1 MTNTQFTEHPPV
13 PQVLQEALKD
23 YPPLLAELECRLQT
37 VGRDPGM
44 SKDQLTDQLERA
56 LWLLEGFFERYIL
69 DAEEALRQ
77 AQSGESHE
85 SVDTARAKEH
95 TLKLHRRS
103 GGDEL
108 MAFFGWRQH

>member
-44 SKDQLTDQLERA
+44 SKDQLTDQFEAAIAVLETALGGFVASAARDCRQAESTGDANTIERA
-56 LWLLEGFFERYIL
+56 KARH
-69 DAEEALRQ
+69 ALMF
-77 AQSGESHE
+77 
-85 SVDTARAKEH
+85 DC
-95 TLKLHRRS
+95 RS
-103 GGDEL
+103 GLTDAFGEL
-108 MAFFGWRQH
+108 RAFFA